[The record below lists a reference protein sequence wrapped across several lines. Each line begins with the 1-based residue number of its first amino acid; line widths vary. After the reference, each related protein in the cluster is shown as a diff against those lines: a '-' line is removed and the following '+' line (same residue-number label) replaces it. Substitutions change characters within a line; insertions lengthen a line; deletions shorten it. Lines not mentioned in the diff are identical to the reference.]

1 MQSYQ
6 KELLLARI
14 RCGYYIYKG
23 KHITLHV
30 YHPTKEQN
38 YEAQLVFAEAYEEA
52 YAEENMVEK
61 ELLEMLEDQ
70 GFWNETIKERLEEI
84 EKQQDILKKQI
95 FELFFEPREREL
107 KRFELTNSEKSPH
120 KYYQTN
126 IHMIF

>member
-52 YAEENMVEK
+52 YAEEEVGTVPPMDPGLPPAGPEA
-61 ELLEMLEDQ
+61 LPPP
-70 GFWNETIKERLEEI
+70 G
-84 EKQQDILKKQI
+84 
-95 FELFFEPREREL
+95 P
-107 KRFELTNSEKSPH
+107 PPA
-120 KYYQTN
+120 
-126 IHMIF
+126 